1 MRSPLVLGT
10 AALATAAS
18 AAPNY
23 IFYFDQWHTAN
34 LPDKSQTAGVTHVIT
49 AFANSSLFA
58 AEPAGKYEPFKPL
71 DEIRALFDDG
81 TKVCMAIGG
90 WADTAG
96 FSAGAKTDKTRK
108 RYARNVA
115 DTLARLGYDCVDI
128 DWEYPAGNGEDYKR
142 IPNSKKVDE
151 IKSYPK
157 LLKEIKNAI
166 GDKELSIAVPGLERD
181 MIAYTHEQVP
191 KINAAVDFVNIMS
204 YDLMNRRDSVTT
216 HHSSY
221 EGTAQAV
228 DAYISRGFQPSK
240 LNIGFAFYAKWFT
253 TKAGVQCTEPTGCP
267 TELLEAAD
275 GSDTG
280 KSGTITFEK
289 ANFVEAPK
297 NLTVSPDASCG
308 AGTTFKCGEVTCCSQ
323 FGFCG
328 NSTAHCSTGCQS
340 AYGRCEGID
349 ISGSFLTALENGKT
363 DTAAGG
369 QWYWDATTSLY
380 WTWDTA
386 DLITQK
392 INGLVPTKGLGGIFA
407 WSLAQDSQDWSRLT
421 AMREGFNT
429 LSGQSS
435 GRPKAAHFKKHQGHY
450 GHPSY

>member
-1 MRSPLVLGT
+1 MRSPLVFGT
-10 AALATAAS
+10 AALATAAT

-58 AEPAGKYEPFKPL
+58 AEPAGKYEPFMPL
-71 DEIRALFDDG
+71 DDIRALFDDG
-81 TKVCMAIGG
+81 TKICMAIGG

-96 FSAGAKTDKTRK
+96 FSAGAKSDKTRK
-108 RYARNVA
+108 SFARNVA
-115 DTLARLGYDCVDI
+115 NTLARLGYDCVDI

-142 IPNSKKVDE
+142 IPNSKKTDE
-151 IKSYPK
+151 IQSYPK
-157 LLKEIKNAI
+157 LLKEIKNFI

-181 MIAYTHEQVP
+181 MIAYTYEQVP
-191 KINAAVDFVNIMS
+191 KINAVVDFVNIMT
-204 YDLMNRRDSVTT
+204 YDFMSRRDSVTA

-221 EGTAQAV
+221 EGAARAV
-228 DAYISRGFQPSK
+228 DNYISRGFAPSK
-240 LNIGFAFYAKWFT
+240 LNLGFAFYAKWFA
-253 TKAGVQCTEPTGCP
+253 TKKGVECSGPTGCP

-280 KSGTITFEK
+280 NSGTITFER
-289 ANFVEAPK
+289 ANFVEAPS
-297 NLTVSPDASCG
+297 NLTTSPDGSCG
-308 AGTTFKCGEVTCCSQ
+308 ASTFFRCGEVTCCSQ

-328 NSTAHCSTGCQS
+328 NTTAHCSTGCQS
-340 AYGRCEGID
+340 AYGRCEEID
-349 ISGSFLTALENGKT
+349 IPGSFRTALANGHT
-363 DTAAGG
+363 DAAAGA
-369 QWYWDATTSLY
+369 QWYWDATNSLY

-407 WSLAQDSQDWSRLT
+407 WSLVQDSQDWSRLT
-421 AMREGFNT
+421 AMREGFNA
-429 LSGQSS
+429 LSGQGS
-435 GRPKAAHFKKHQGHY
+435 GIPNISHFKKHQGQY
-450 GHPSY
+450 GRPSY